1 MPAAP
6 VRSVDVV
13 ALGGGH
19 GLAASLQALRRVTPH
34 LTAVVGVSD
43 DGGSSGRLREEFGIV
58 PPGDLRMALAA
69 LCGDDTWG
77 STWARVLQHRFSSK
91 GELDGHSLG
100 NLLITALWEET
111 DNLVEGLDWVARLLD
126 AKGKVLPLCIEPL
139 EIYADVLTDSGESQ
153 QVRGQVQVATTP
165 HEIQSIGLEPKNPV
179 VCDQAVAA
187 VRNADF
193 VVLGPGSWYTSV
205 LTHFQVPQMA
215 QALHETTATRVLVI
229 NLKPQS
235 GETEGYSA
243 ANYLQVLARSYPDFR
258 VDIVLADIDHLG
270 SDRKEVEIQLQAQA
284 AESGARLVLAP
295 LAKPE
300 GPSDRHDP
308 TLLASAF
315 GSIFAHGRINPWQ

>member
-1 MPAAP
+1 M
-6 VRSVDVV
+6 RSVDVV

-91 GELDGHSLG
+91 GDLDGHSLG

-139 EIYADVLTDSGESQ
+139 EIYADVLTAAGQTD

-165 HEIQSIGLEPKNPV
+165 HAIQAIGLEPKNPQ
-179 VCDQAVAA
+179 VCEQAVAA

-215 QALHETTATRVLVI
+215 QALHETTAARVLVI
-229 NLKPQS
+229 NLRPQS

-243 ANYLQVLARSYPDFR
+243 ASYLEVLAKSYPDFK
-258 VDIVLADIDHLG
+258 VDVVLADVNHVGQDSPKNAESLK
-270 SDRKEVEIQLQAQA
+270 DLA
-284 AESGARLVLAP
+284 ADSGARLVLAP
-295 LAKPE
+295 LAKVN
-300 GPSDRHDP
+300 GPSDQHDP

-315 GSIFAHGRINPWQ
+315 GSIFTHGRISPWQ

>member
-1 MPAAP
+1 MPGAP
-6 VRSVDVV
+6 NRPVDVV

-19 GLAASLQALRRVTPH
+19 GLSASLQALRRVTPH

-77 STWARVLQHRFSSK
+77 STWARVLQHRFASK
-91 GELDGHSLG
+91 GDLDGHSLG

-111 DNLVEGLDWVARLLD
+111 EDLVEGLDWVARLLD

-139 EIYADVLTDSGESQ
+139 EIFADVLTADGKSDK
-153 QVRGQVQVATTP
+153 VRGQVQVATTP
-165 HEIQSIGLEPKNPV
+165 HKIQAIGLEPTNPA
-179 VCDQAVAA
+179 VCEQAIAA

-215 QALHETTATRVLVI
+215 QALHETPAARVLVV
-229 NLKPQS
+229 NLRPQS

-243 ANYLQVLARSYPDFR
+243 ASYLEVLGKSYPEFR
-258 VDIVLADIDHLG
+258 VDIVLADVNHAAHNQAG
-270 SDRKEVEIQLQAQA
+270 SAETLQQITEA
-284 AESGARLVLAP
+284 SGARLVLAP
-295 LAKPE
+295 LARE
-300 GPSDRHDP
+300 YGPSDQHDP
-308 TLLASAF
+308 ALLASAF
-315 GSIFAHGRINPWQ
+315 SSIFAHGRINPWQ

>member
-1 MPAAP
+1 MPGAP
-6 VRSVDVV
+6 VRPVAVV

-77 STWARVLQHRFSSK
+77 STWARVLQHRFASK
-91 GELDGHSLG
+91 GDLNGHSLG

-111 DNLVEGLDWVARLLD
+111 DNLVEGLEWVARLLD

-139 EIYADVLTDSGESQ
+139 EIFAEVLTDSGSVET
-153 QVRGQVQVATTP
+153 VRGQVQVATTA
-165 HEIQSIGLEPKNPV
+165 HKIQKIGLDPDQPA
-179 VCDQAVAA
+179 VCEQAISA

-205 LTHFQVPQMA
+205 LTHFQVPQMST
-215 QALHETTATRVLVI
+215 ALHETTATRVLVV
-229 NLKPQS
+229 NLRPQS

-243 ANYLQVLARSYPDFR
+243 ASYLEVLAKSHPDFR
-258 VDIVLADIDHLG
+258 VDVVLADGDHIGQNRPVDETKLKELASALG
-270 SDRKEVEIQLQAQA
+270 AQLI
-284 AESGARLVLAP
+284 LAP
-295 LAKPE
+295 LAKVQ
-300 GPSDRHDP
+300 GPSDQHDP
-308 TLLASAF
+308 ALLASAF
-315 GSIFAHGRINPWQ
+315 SSIFAHGKISPWQ

>member
-1 MPAAP
+1 M
-6 VRSVDVV
+6 RSVDVV

-43 DGGSSGRLREEFGIV
+43 DGGSSGRLRAEFGIV

-91 GELDGHSLG
+91 GDLDGHSLG

-139 EIYADVLTDSGESQ
+139 EIYADVLTAAGQTD

-165 HEIQSIGLEPKNPV
+165 HAIQAIGLEPKNPQ
-179 VCDQAVAA
+179 VCEQAVAA

-215 QALHETTATRVLVI
+215 QALHETTAARVLVI
-229 NLKPQS
+229 NLRPQS

-243 ANYLQVLARSYPDFR
+243 ASYLEVLAKSYPDFK
-258 VDIVLADIDHLG
+258 VDFVLADVNHVGQD
-270 SDRKEVEIQLQAQA
+270 SPKNAESLQELA
-284 AESGARLVLAP
+284 ADSGARLVLAP
-295 LAKPE
+295 LAKVN
-300 GPSDRHDP
+300 GPSDQHDP

-315 GSIFAHGRINPWQ
+315 GSIFTHGRISPWQ

>member
-1 MPAAP
+1 MPGAP
-6 VRSVDVV
+6 VRPVAVV

-19 GLAASLQALRRVTPH
+19 GLSASLQALRRVTPH

-77 STWARVLQHRFSSK
+77 STWARVLQHRFSSA
-91 GELDGHSLG
+91 GQLNGHSLG

-111 DNLVEGLDWVARLLD
+111 DDLVEGLDWVARLLD

-139 EIYADVLTDSGESQ
+139 EIYAQVRTSTGDIEE
-153 QVRGQVQVATTP
+153 VRGQVEVATTP
-165 HEIQSIGLEPKNPV
+165 HQIMSIGLDPSQPT
-179 VCDQAVAA
+179 VCEQAVAA

-193 VVLGPGSWYTSV
+193 IVLGPGSWYTSV

-215 QALHETTATRVLVI
+215 SALHETTASRVLVV
-229 NLKPQS
+229 NLRPQS
-235 GETEGYSA
+235 GETEGYSTA
-243 ANYLQVLARSYPDFR
+243 SYLEVLAQSYPDFR
-258 VDIVLADIDHLG
+258 VDVVLADAQQVAEDRVVDEQNLRELAASLG
-270 SDRKEVEIQLQAQA
+270 AQLH
-284 AESGARLVLAP
+284 LAP
-295 LAKPE
+295 LAKVA
-300 GPSDRHDP
+300 GPSDQHDP

-315 GSIFAHGRINPWQ
+315 GSIFAHGKISPWQ

>member
-1 MPAAP
+1 MPGAP
-6 VRSVDVV
+6 MRSVDVV

-91 GELDGHSLG
+91 GDLDGHSLG

-139 EIYADVLTDSGESQ
+139 EIYADVLTAAGQTD

-165 HEIQSIGLEPKNPV
+165 HAIQAIGLEPKNPQ
-179 VCDQAVAA
+179 VCEQAVAA

-215 QALHETTATRVLVI
+215 QALHETTAARVLVI
-229 NLKPQS
+229 NLRPQS

-243 ANYLQVLARSYPDFR
+243 ASYLEVLAKSYPDFK
-258 VDIVLADIDHLG
+258 VDVVLADVNHVGQD
-270 SDRKEVEIQLQAQA
+270 SPKNAESLQELA
-284 AESGARLVLAP
+284 ADSGARLVLAP
-295 LAKPE
+295 LAKVN
-300 GPSDRHDP
+300 GPSDQHDP

-315 GSIFAHGRINPWQ
+315 GSIFTHGRISPWQ

>member
-1 MPAAP
+1 MPGAP
-6 VRSVDVV
+6 NRPVDVV

-77 STWARVLQHRFSSK
+77 STWARVLQHRFASS
-91 GELDGHSLG
+91 GELNGHSLG

-111 DNLVEGLDWVARLLD
+111 DDLVEGLDWVARLLD
-126 AKGKVLPLCIEPL
+126 AKGRVLPLCVEPL
-139 EIYADVLTDSGESQ
+139 EIFADVLTADGKNEE
-153 QVRGQVQVATTP
+153 VRGQVQVATTS
-165 HEIQSIGLEPKNPV
+165 HKIQTIGLEPKNPA
-179 VCDQAVAA
+179 VCEQAIAA

-215 QALHETTATRVLVI
+215 KALHETTASRVLVV
-229 NLKPQS
+229 NLRPQS

-243 ANYLQVLARSYPDFR
+243 ARYLEVLGKSYPDFR
-258 VDIVLADIDHLG
+258 VDVVLADIDHAGHGQSGDSQSLAKLAT
-270 SDRKEVEIQLQAQA
+270 D
-284 AESGARLVLAP
+284 SGAQLVLAP
-295 LAKPE
+295 LARVD
-300 GPSDRHDP
+300 GPSDQHDP
-308 TLLASAF
+308 ALLASAF
-315 GSIFAHGRINPWQ
+315 NSIFTHGRINPWQ

>member
-1 MPAAP
+1 M
-6 VRSVDVV
+6 RSVDVV

-91 GELDGHSLG
+91 GDLDGHSLG

-139 EIYADVLTDSGESQ
+139 EIYADVLTAAGQTD

-165 HEIQSIGLEPKNPV
+165 HAIQAIGLEPKNPQ
-179 VCDQAVAA
+179 VCEQAVAA

-215 QALHETTATRVLVI
+215 QALHETTAARVLVI
-229 NLKPQS
+229 NLRPQS

-243 ANYLQVLARSYPDFR
+243 ASYLEVLAKSYPDFK
-258 VDIVLADIDHLG
+258 VDVVLADVNHVGQD
-270 SDRKEVEIQLQAQA
+270 SPKNAKSLQELATD
-284 AESGARLVLAP
+284 SGARLVLAP
-295 LAKPE
+295 LAKVN
-300 GPSDRHDP
+300 GPSDQHDP

-315 GSIFAHGRINPWQ
+315 GSIFTHGRISPWQ

>member
-1 MPAAP
+1 MSAAP

-139 EIYADVLTDSGESQ
+139 EIYADVLTASGESQ

-270 SDRKEVEIQLQAQA
+270 SDRKEVEIQLKAQA

>member
-1 MPAAP
+1 MPGAP
-6 VRSVDVV
+6 MRSVDVV

-19 GLAASLQALRRVTPH
+19 GLSATLRALRRVTPH

-77 STWARVLQHRFSSK
+77 STCARVLQHRFSSK

-111 DNLVEGLDWVARLLD
+111 DDLVEGLDWVARLLD

-139 EIYADVLTDSGESQ
+139 EIYAEVLTSAGQTQ

-165 HEIQSIGLEPKNPV
+165 HIIQSIGLAPKNPA
-179 VCDQAVAA
+179 VCEQAVAA
-187 VRNADF
+187 VRHADF

-215 QALHETTATRVLVI
+215 QALHETTAARVLVI

-243 ANYLQVLARSYPDFR
+243 CRYLEVLAKSYPDFR
-258 VDIVLADIDHLG
+258 LDVVLADIDHVGQDLAG
-270 SDRKEVEIQLQAQA
+270 TEERLQELSA
-284 AESGARLVLAP
+284 ASGARLVLAP
-295 LAKPE
+295 LAKAQ
-300 GPSDRHDP
+300 GPTDQHDP
-308 TLLASAF
+308 ELLASAF
-315 GSIFAHGRINPWQ
+315 SSIFAHERISPWQ

>member
-1 MPAAP
+1 M
-6 VRSVDVV
+6 RSVDVV

-91 GELDGHSLG
+91 GDLDGHSLG

-139 EIYADVLTDSGESQ
+139 EIYADVLTAAGQTD

-165 HEIQSIGLEPKNPV
+165 HAIQAIGLEPKNPQ
-179 VCDQAVAA
+179 VCEQAVAA

-215 QALHETTATRVLVI
+215 QALHETTAARVLVI
-229 NLKPQS
+229 NLRPQS

-243 ANYLQVLARSYPDFR
+243 ASYLEVLAKSYPDFK
-258 VDIVLADIDHLG
+258 VDVVLADVNHVGQD
-270 SDRKEVEIQLQAQA
+270 SPKNAESLQELA
-284 AESGARLVLAP
+284 ADSGARLVLAP
-295 LAKPE
+295 LAKVN
-300 GPSDRHDP
+300 GPSDQHDP

-315 GSIFAHGRINPWQ
+315 SSIFTQGRISPWQ

>member
-1 MPAAP
+1 M
-6 VRSVDVV
+6 RSVDVV

-91 GELDGHSLG
+91 GDLDGHSLG

-139 EIYADVLTDSGESQ
+139 EIYADVLTAAGQTD

-165 HEIQSIGLEPKNPV
+165 HAIQAIGLEPKNPQ
-179 VCDQAVAA
+179 VCEQAVAA

-215 QALHETTATRVLVI
+215 QALHETTAARVLVI
-229 NLKPQS
+229 NLRPQS

-243 ANYLQVLARSYPDFR
+243 ASYLEVLAKSYPDFK
-258 VDIVLADIDHLG
+258 VDVVLADVNHVGHD
-270 SDRKEVEIQLQAQA
+270 SPNNAKSLQELA
-284 AESGARLVLAP
+284 ADTGARLVLAP
-295 LAKPE
+295 LAKVD
-300 GPSDRHDP
+300 GPSDQHDP

-315 GSIFAHGRINPWQ
+315 GSIFTHGRISPWQ

>member
-1 MPAAP
+1 
-6 VRSVDVV
+6 
-13 ALGGGH
+13 
-19 GLAASLQALRRVTPH
+19 
-34 LTAVVGVSD
+34 
-43 DGGSSGRLREEFGIV
+43 
-58 PPGDLRMALAA
+58 MALAA

-91 GELDGHSLG
+91 GDLDGHSLG

-139 EIYADVLTDSGESQ
+139 EIYADVLTAAGQTD

-165 HEIQSIGLEPKNPV
+165 HAIQAIGLEPKNPQ
-179 VCDQAVAA
+179 VCEQAVAA

-215 QALHETTATRVLVI
+215 QALHETTAARVLVI
-229 NLKPQS
+229 NLRPQS

-243 ANYLQVLARSYPDFR
+243 ASYLEVLAKSYPDFK
-258 VDIVLADIDHLG
+258 VDVVLADVNHVGQD
-270 SDRKEVEIQLQAQA
+270 SPKNAVSLQELA
-284 AESGARLVLAP
+284 ADSGARLVLAP
-295 LAKPE
+295 LAKVN
-300 GPSDRHDP
+300 GPSDQHDP

-315 GSIFAHGRINPWQ
+315 SSIFTHGRISPWQ

>member
-1 MPAAP
+1 MPGAP
-6 VRSVDVV
+6 MRSVDVV

-19 GLAASLQALRRVTPH
+19 GLSATLQALRRVTPH

-77 STWARVLQHRFSSK
+77 STWARVLQHRFASK

-111 DNLVEGLDWVARLLD
+111 DDLVEGLDWVARLLD

-139 EIYADVLTDSGESQ
+139 EIYADVLTSGGQTQ

-165 HEIQSIGLEPKNPV
+165 HMIQSIGLTPMNPA
-179 VCDQAVAA
+179 VCEQAVAA
-187 VRNADF
+187 VRHADF

-215 QALHETTATRVLVI
+215 QALHETTAARVLVI

-243 ANYLQVLARSYPDFR
+243 GKYLEVLAKSYPDFR
-258 VDIVLADIDHLG
+258 VDVLLADVDHVGQDLAG
-270 SDRKEVEIQLQAQA
+270 TEERLQELSA
-284 AESGARLVLAP
+284 ASGARLVLAP
-295 LAKPE
+295 LAKPQ
-300 GPSDRHDP
+300 GPTDQHDP
-308 TLLASAF
+308 ALLASAF
-315 GSIFAHGRINPWQ
+315 SSIFAHDRISPWQ

>member
-1 MPAAP
+1 MPGAP
-6 VRSVDVV
+6 MRSVDVV

-126 AKGKVLPLCIEPL
+126 AKGKVLPLCVEPL
-139 EIYADVLTDSGESQ
+139 EIYADVLTASGQ
-153 QVRGQVQVATTP
+153 ADQVRGQVQVATTP
-165 HEIQSIGLEPKNPV
+165 HKIQAIGLEPKNPQ
-179 VCDQAVAA
+179 VCEQAVAA

-205 LTHFQVPQMA
+205 LTHFQVPQMS

-229 NLKPQS
+229 NLRPQS

-243 ANYLQVLARSYPDFR
+243 ASYLEVLAKSYPDFK
-258 VDIVLADIDHLG
+258 VDVVLADANHVG
-270 SDRKEVEIQLQAQA
+270 SVDSGNPDPLQEL
-284 AESGARLVLAP
+284 AEASGSRLVLAP
-295 LAKPE
+295 LAKAE
-300 GPSDRHDP
+300 GPSDQHDP

-315 GSIFAHGRINPWQ
+315 SSIFTHGRISPWQ

>member
-1 MPAAP
+1 M
-6 VRSVDVV
+6 RSVDVV

-91 GELDGHSLG
+91 GDLDGHSLG

-139 EIYADVLTDSGESQ
+139 EIYADVLTAAGQTD

-165 HEIQSIGLEPKNPV
+165 HAIQAIGLEPKNPQ
-179 VCDQAVAA
+179 VCEQAVAA

-215 QALHETTATRVLVI
+215 QALHETTAARVLVI
-229 NLKPQS
+229 NLRPQS

-243 ANYLQVLARSYPDFR
+243 ASYLEVLAKSYPDFK
-258 VDIVLADIDHLG
+258 VDVVLADVNHVGQD
-270 SDRKEVEIQLQAQA
+270 SPKNAESLQELA
-284 AESGARLVLAP
+284 ADSGARLVLAP
-295 LAKPE
+295 LAKVN
-300 GPSDRHDP
+300 GPSDQHDP

-315 GSIFAHGRINPWQ
+315 GSIFTHGRISPWQ

>member
-1 MPAAP
+1 MTIAP
-6 VRSVDVV
+6 NRALDVV

-77 STWARVLQHRFSSK
+77 STWARVLQHRFASQ

-111 DNLVEGLDWVARLLD
+111 QDLVEGLDWVARLLD

-139 EIYADVLTDSGESQ
+139 EIVASVKTNSGELIE
-153 QVRGQVQVATTP
+153 VRGQVQVATTP
-165 HEIQSIGLEPKNPV
+165 HEIQAIQLVPEQPK
-179 VCDQAVAA
+179 VCLQAVAA
-187 VRNADF
+187 VRNADV

-205 LTHFQVPQMA
+205 LTHFQVAQMA
-215 QALHETTATRVLVI
+215 QALHETTATKILAI
-229 NLKPQS
+229 NLRPQA
-235 GETEGYSA
+235 GETDGYSSGR
-243 ANYLQVLARSYPDFR
+243 YLEVLATSFPNFHLDY
-258 VDIVLADIDHLG
+258 VLADPDHVGDL
-270 SDRKEVEIQLQAQA
+270 KELTRMA
-284 AESGARLVLAP
+284 AAAGAKLELAK
-295 LAKPE
+295 LAKPQ
-300 GPSDRHDP
+300 GPSDQHDP
-308 TLLASAF
+308 ALLASAF
-315 GSIFAHGRINPWQ
+315 TSIFTHGRLNTWQ

>member
-1 MPAAP
+1 MPNAP
-6 VRSVDVV
+6 VRSVNVV

-19 GLAASLQALRRVTPH
+19 GLAASLKALRRVTPH

-69 LCGDDTWG
+69 LCGDDNWG

-111 DNLVEGLDWVARLLD
+111 DDLVEGLDWVARLLD

-139 EIYADVLTDSGESQ
+139 EIYADVLTSGGDLEK
-153 QVRGQVQVATTP
+153 VRGQVQVATTP
-165 HEIQSIGLEPKNPV
+165 HQIQSIGLEPSNPA
-179 VCDQAVAA
+179 VCEQALAA

-193 VVLGPGSWYTSV
+193 VVIGPGSWYTSV
-205 LTHFQVPQMA
+205 LPHFQVPQML
-215 QALHETTATRVLVI
+215 QALHETTAARILVV
-229 NLKPQS
+229 NLRPQS

-243 ANYLQVLARSYPDFR
+243 SSYLADLTKNYPGFV
-258 VDIVLADIDHLG
+258 VDYVLADIDHA
-270 SDRKEVEIQLQAQA
+270 DRDLDTPGELLQDL
-284 AESGARLVLAP
+284 AESIGAQLILAP
-295 LAKPE
+295 LANQS
-300 GPSDRHDP
+300 GSSDQHDP
-308 TLLASAF
+308 ALLASAF
-315 GSIFAHGRINPWQ
+315 GSIFTHGRIKPWQ

>member
-1 MPAAP
+1 MSG
-6 VRSVDVV
+6 RSPRVV

-19 GLAASLQALRRVTPH
+19 GLAATLSALRGITSEITAIVTV
-34 LTAVVGVSD
+34 AD
-43 DGGSSGRLREEFGIV
+43 NGGSSGRLRDEFAII

-91 GELDGHSLG
+91 GDLDGHSLG

-139 EIYADVLTDSGESQ
+139 EIYADVLTASGQ
-153 QVRGQVQVATTP
+153 TDQVRGQVQVATTQ
-165 HEIQSIGLEPKNPV
+165 HAIQAIGLEPKNPQ
-179 VCDQAVAA
+179 VCEQAVAA

-215 QALHETTATRVLVI
+215 QALHETTAARVLVI
-229 NLKPQS
+229 NLRPQS

-243 ANYLQVLARSYPDFR
+243 ASYLEVLAKSYPDFK
-258 VDIVLADIDHLG
+258 VDVVLADVNHVGQD
-270 SDRKEVEIQLQAQA
+270 SSKNAESLQELA
-284 AESGARLVLAP
+284 ANSGARLVLAP
-295 LAKPE
+295 LAKVN
-300 GPSDRHDP
+300 GPSDQHDP

-315 GSIFAHGRINPWQ
+315 SSIFTHGRISPWQ

>member
-1 MPAAP
+1 MSGAP
-6 VRSVDVV
+6 SRLVDVV

-19 GLAASLQALRRVTPH
+19 GLSASLKALRRVTPH

-111 DNLVEGLDWVARLLD
+111 DNLVDGLDWVARLLD

-139 EIYADVLTDSGESQ
+139 EIFANVLTADGKADT
-153 QVRGQVQVATTP
+153 VRGQVQVATTA
-165 HEIQSIGLEPKNPV
+165 HKIQAIGLEPSNPA
-179 VCDQAVAA
+179 VCEQAVAA
-187 VRNADF
+187 VRHADF

-205 LTHFQVPQMA
+205 LTHFQVPEMTR
-215 QALHETTATRVLVI
+215 ALHETTASRVLVL
-229 NLKPQS
+229 NLRPQS

-243 ANYLQVLARSYPDFR
+243 ANYLEVLAKSYPDFKLD
-258 VDIVLADIDHLG
+258 VVLADADHVRQESAG
-270 SDRKEVEIQLQAQA
+270 SGDRLQELVVA
-284 AESGARLVLAP
+284 SGARLVLAP
-295 LAKPE
+295 LAKSQ
-300 GPSDRHDP
+300 GLSDQHDP
-308 TLLASAF
+308 ALLASAF
-315 GSIFAHGRINPWQ
+315 TSIFAHGRINPWQ

>member
-1 MPAAP
+1 LSGAP
-6 VRSVDVV
+6 SRLVDVV

-19 GLAASLQALRRVTPH
+19 GLSASLKALRRVTPH

-111 DNLVEGLDWVARLLD
+111 DNLVDGLDWVARLLD

-139 EIYADVLTDSGESQ
+139 EIFANVLTADGKADT
-153 QVRGQVQVATTP
+153 VRGQVQVATTA
-165 HEIQSIGLEPKNPV
+165 HKIQAIGLEPSNPA
-179 VCDQAVAA
+179 VCEQAVAA
-187 VRNADF
+187 VRHADF

-205 LTHFQVPQMA
+205 LTHFQVPEMTR
-215 QALHETTATRVLVI
+215 ALHETTASRVLVL
-229 NLKPQS
+229 NLRPQS

-243 ANYLQVLARSYPDFR
+243 ANYLEVLAKSYPDFKLD
-258 VDIVLADIDHLG
+258 VVLADADHVRQESAG
-270 SDRKEVEIQLQAQA
+270 SGDRLQELVVA
-284 AESGARLVLAP
+284 SGARLVLAP
-295 LAKPE
+295 LAKSQ
-300 GPSDRHDP
+300 GLSDQHDP
-308 TLLASAF
+308 ALLASAF
-315 GSIFAHGRINPWQ
+315 TSIFAHGRINPWQ

>member
-1 MPAAP
+1 MTTAP
-6 VRSVDVV
+6 KRAHDVV

-77 STWARVLQHRFSSK
+77 STWARVLQHRFASQ

-111 DNLVEGLDWVARLLD
+111 NDLVEGLDWVARLLD

-139 EIYADVLTDSGESQ
+139 EIVATVKSRTGEELEIC
-153 QVRGQVQVATTP
+153 GQVQVATTP
-165 HEIQSIGLEPKNPV
+165 HEIQAIRLIPEKPK
-179 VCDQAVAA
+179 VCEQAVTA
-187 VRNADF
+187 VLNADA

-205 LTHFQVPQMA
+205 LPHFQVSQMA
-215 QALHETTATRVLVI
+215 KALHETTATKILAI
-229 NLKPQS
+229 NLRPQT
-235 GETEGYSA
+235 GETDGYSA
-243 ANYLQVLARSYPDFR
+243 ARYLDVLANSYPDFR
-258 VDIVLADIDHLG
+258 VDVVLADPDHVADL
-270 SDRKEVEIQLQAQA
+270 KELTNMTVA
-284 AESGARLVLAP
+284 AGARLELAK
-295 LAKPE
+295 LAKPN
-300 GPSDRHDP
+300 GPSDQHDP
-308 TLLASAF
+308 ALLASAF
-315 GSIFAHGRINPWQ
+315 SSIFAHGRLASWQ

>member
-6 VRSVDVV
+6 IRSVDVV

-19 GLAASLQALRRVTPH
+19 GLSASLQALRRVTPH

-139 EIYADVLTDSGESQ
+139 EIYADVLTADGKTD

-165 HEIQSIGLEPKNPV
+165 HKIQSIGLDPINPA
-179 VCDQAVAA
+179 VCEEAVAA
-187 VRNADF
+187 VRHADF

-215 QALHETTATRVLVI
+215 QALHETTAGKVLAI
-229 NLKPQS
+229 NLRPQA
-235 GETEGYSA
+235 GETEGYSPA
-243 ANYLQVLARSYPDFR
+243 SYLEVLAKSYPNFQLD
-258 VDIVLADIDHLG
+258 VVLADIDQVRQDQSGSEEHLQ
-270 SDRKEVEIQLQAQA
+270 ELA
-284 AESGARLVLAP
+284 AYAGARLVLAP
-295 LAKPE
+295 LAKVA
-300 GPSDRHDP
+300 GPSDQHDP
-308 TLLASAF
+308 ALLASAF
-315 GSIFAHGRINPWQ
+315 SSIFAHGRISPWQ